1 MQRRPNNSEFTDI
14 DIIYIIIDF
23 EGINEPIEW

>member
-23 EGINEPIEW
+23 EGINEPIEL